1 MKRNDMHFHVN
12 AILTEPEYE
21 WDLIRCNAMG
31 NSRVAYRALDVDW
44 HKYNTKDYLFTHDT
58 ACCSVE
64 TEKNGYWI
72 TPPCWELVNANGNAW
87 TTPVLLASFK
97 TFIGGDNFLEHC
109 FVKGTR
115 VLMADGEYRRIEEIK
130 PGEHVIN
137 RLGKADMVLNTQIRK
152 SSDLYEISSNAIL
165 SGKLVV
171 TGNHPFYAFRHE
183 HEGEPLQPEWITAAE
198 LADGNEYS
206 LAGRISRPESVDT
219 TIYSEDGCSWKL
231 CKYTIRKL
239 ESEDELNVYNIEV
252 QNDNS
257 YIAEGI
263 VVHNCQIPAL
273 SKGKILDAIARPVVH
288 HSEKYGDANVYYVDV
303 LVATNRKHTNLID
316 QIESGRLNTLSM
328 GCGKAGCP
336 ITMADGSIKEIQN
349 VQVGDI
355 VITHKGNHKKVSKT
369 FQFDVID
376 TPVYKLHYGYGALEL
391 TGEHPVFIERD
402 GNEPGFVPIS
412 ELKAGDT
419 LFNITPD
426 GNTNKYPIQTIEK
439 TYFTGKVYNFSVL
452 DDNSYV
458 ANGIAVHNCLAEVT
472 QCSICGKRIY
482 DGDKNCEHIDRYL
495 GQMVTCSDGK
505 ERKCAEFCGACNDEG
520 DYIDKSNSFIEIS
533 WVSNPA
539 FQGSVINA
547 FVETNEERTL
557 REKSRYELEHLF
569 DDNLF
574 ERLKVADMNTKIAL
588 NITRDIVRGDRI
600 AEKIVKKL
608 K

>member
-1 MKRNDMHFHVN
+1 MKRNDIDFHVH
-12 AILTEPEYE
+12 AILDDPEYQ
-21 WDLIRCNAMG
+21 WDIIRCNAMG
-31 NSRVAYRALDVDW
+31 KGRVAYRQLDVDW
-44 HKYNTKDYLFTHDT
+44 KKYNTKDYLFTHDT

-64 TEKNGYWI
+64 TEENGYWI
-72 TPPCWELVNANGNAW
+72 KPPCWELVNANGNAW

-115 VLMADGEYRRIEEIK
+115 ILMADGSYKPIDEVK
-130 PGEHVIN
+130 PGDRVIN
-137 RLGKADMVLNTQIRK
+137 GSGKEDTVLNTQMRV
-152 SSDLYEISSNAIL
+152 SDNLYELRSTSFLSEAI
-165 SGKLVV
+165 VA
-171 TGNHPFYAFRHE
+171 TGNHPFYVVNGNNEIAWKTVEELDQENDFIMCL
-183 HEGEPLQPEWITAAE
+183 GKTDADVQYAKFTKSKLQDAKPQH
-198 LADGNEYS
+198 
-206 LAGRISRPESVDT
+206 
-219 TIYSEDGCSWKL
+219 
-231 CKYTIRKL
+231 
-239 ESEDELNVYNIEV
+239 VYNIEV
-252 QNDNS
+252 QNEHS
-257 YIAEGI
+257 YIAEGAI
-263 VVHNCQIPAL
+263 VHNCQIPAL
-273 SKGKILDAIARPVVH
+273 SKGKILDAVARPVVH
-288 HSEKYGDANVYYVDV
+288 HSEKYGDAHVYYIDV
-303 LVATNRKHTNLID
+303 LVATNRKHTSLID
-316 QIESGRLNTLSM
+316 QIESGQLNTLSM

-336 ITMADGSIKEIQN
+336 ITMADGSIKEIQD
-349 VQVGDI
+349 VQVGDM
-355 VITHKGNHKKVSKT
+355 VITHKGNTKQVSKT

-376 TPVYKLHYGYGALEL
+376 TPVYKLYYGYGTLEL

-412 ELKAGDT
+412 ELKVGDT

-520 DYIDKSNSFIEIS
+520 DYIEKSNSFIEIS

-569 DDNLF
+569 EDNLF
-574 ERLKVADMNTKIAL
+574 ERLRVADTSTKIAL
-588 NITRDIVRGDRI
+588 NITRDVVKEDRI